1 MCRCMSLVQYEHT
14 SMHMY
19 MYACKCMCRGVCVC
33 GQACRYICASIVRMC
48 LDAGICMCTG
58 MSTGAG
64 VLTGVYMDS
73 FIDIPCILAPVCVY
87 IFTTTYSG
95 ALTQPAD
102 WLLEE
107 RVSATQVSPF
117 WPLLYARAFQM
128 GTA

>member
-1 MCRCMSLVQYEHT
+1 MQVYVQRCMCLWAGMQV
-14 SMHMY
+14 Y
-19 MYACKCMCRGVCVC
+19 MCKH
-33 GQACRYICASIVRMC
+33 CAYVC

-58 MSTGAG
+58 MCTGAG

-87 IFTTTYSG
+87 TFTTTYSE

-128 GTA
+128 GTV